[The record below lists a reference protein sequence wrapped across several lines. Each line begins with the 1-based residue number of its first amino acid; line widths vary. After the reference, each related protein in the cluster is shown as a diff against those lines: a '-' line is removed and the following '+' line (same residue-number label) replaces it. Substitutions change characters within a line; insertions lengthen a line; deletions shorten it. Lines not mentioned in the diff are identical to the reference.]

1 MYGRKLMDD
10 ARLDQFDRKILS
22 FLQADGRLTNNDL
35 SERVNLSPSQCSR
48 RRQRLEDDGFIRG
61 YRAVLDRDR
70 LGFPLV
76 NVISV
81 TLATHNRDN
90 AQRFADLVARLP
102 EVQEAHA
109 LTGEMDYIL
118 KVVTPD
124 LKSLA
129 DFVNGVL
136 LPHEA
141 VQHVKTAIVLQT
153 LKETSAL
160 PL

>member
-1 MYGRKLMDD
+1 MND
-10 ARLDQFDRKILS
+10 ARLDQFDRKILA

-48 RRQRLEDDGFIRG
+48 RRQRLEDDGFIQG

-70 LGFPLV
+70 LGFSLV

-90 AQRFADLVARLP
+90 AQRFSDLLSRLP

-136 LPHEA
+136 LPHES

>member
-1 MYGRKLMDD
+1 MDS
-10 ARLDQFDRKILS
+10 ARLDAFDRKILAH
-22 FLQADGRLTNNDL
+22 LQEDARLTNSDL

-48 RRQRLEDDGFIRG
+48 RRQRLEEEGLIKG

-70 LGFPLV
+70 LGFSLV

-90 AQRFADLVARLP
+90 ARRFADLLMRLP

-129 DFVNGVL
+129 RFVNDVL
-136 LPHEA
+136 LPHES
-141 VQHVKTAIVLQT
+141 VQHVKTAIVLET
-153 LKETSAL
+153 LKETASL
-160 PL
+160 PI

>member
-1 MYGRKLMDD
+1 MAD
-10 ARLDQFDRKILS
+10 ARVDGYDRKILS
-22 FLQADGRLTNNDL
+22 LLQVDARLTNNDL

-48 RRQRLEDDGFIRG
+48 RRQRLEEEGYIRG
-61 YRAVLDRDR
+61 YVAMLDRDR

-76 NVISV
+76 NIITV
-81 TLATHNRDN
+81 TLATHNPDN
-90 AQRFADLVARLP
+90 ARRFGELLARLP

-124 LKSLA
+124 LKSLS

-136 LPHEA
+136 LPHDS
-141 VQHVKTAIVLQT
+141 VQHVKSAIVLET
-153 LKETSAL
+153 LKETGAL

>member
-1 MYGRKLMDD
+1 MNYE
-10 ARLDQFDRKILS
+10 RLDQFDRKILS
-22 FLQADGRLTNNDL
+22 LLQGDGRLTNGDL

-48 RRQRLEDDGFIRG
+48 RRQRLEEEGYIRG

-70 LGFPLV
+70 LGFSLV

-90 AQRFADLVARLP
+90 AQRFADLLARLP

-124 LKSLA
+124 LRSLA

-136 LPHEA
+136 LPHES